1 MVAGLHHCDICLVRT
16 QIWFQSKVW
25 ASQEGIYFTPLHWG
39 PTAQTLPDM
48 FYKSSITSIFRAERK
63 QVKSVSV
70 NVGSDFTC
78 TNPLHFGGKN
88 YSFVLLWHMH
98 TIIFS
103 SNFKYMYFSWRFKM
117 DNTATQT
124 SHFQQPHFQP
134 FSIFWRTDLPH
145 VCITLMNEGIFAC
158 VSCVMKQEGIHC
170 GVVVSNRLMV

>member
-25 ASQEGIYFTPLHWG
+25 ASREGIHFTPLHWG

-48 FYKSSITSIFRAERK
+48 FYKSSVTSIFRAERK

-70 NVGSDFTC
+70 NIGSDFTC

-103 SNFKYMYFSWRFKM
+103 SNFKYMYFSWRFKT
-117 DNTATQT
+117 DT
-124 SHFQQPHFQP
+124 QPHEP
-134 FSIFWRTDLPH
+134 VIFSSHIFS
-145 VCITLMNEGIFAC
+145 AC
-158 VSCVMKQEGIHC
+158 VSWVMKQEGIHW
-170 GVVVSNRLMV
+170 GIVVS